1 MEYEIYND
9 DCLVKMKD
17 IADNSIQLICTDPPY
32 ASTDCSW
39 DKLPDIETLFFEWKR
54 ILKPTG
60 TIVMTMAFPAA
71 IEFLNAGKDIF
82 KQDLI
87 WCKTKKTNYVNAHNA
102 HLRQHENILV
112 FSKGSISNNSNSR
125 MTYNP
130 QGLIPYNKI
139 KTCGAD
145 KGHIGLGKNY
155 EGNTYIQQYTNYPT
169 TLVNVNGNQNHTKH
183 STEKPVELFEY
194 LIRTYSNVGDR
205 ILDPFAGSG
214 TTGIAALISK
224 RIPILIEKDKHWF
237 EVSRERILNLEL
249 KNEDVI

>member
-1 MEYEIYND
+1 MEYELYND
-9 DCLVKMKD
+9 DCLLKLKD

-39 DKLPDIETLFFEWKR
+39 DKLPDINELFSEWKR
-54 ILKPTG
+54 ILTPNG

-71 IEFLNAGKDIF
+71 IEFLVVGKDMF
-82 KQDLI
+82 KQDLV

-112 FSKGSISNNSNSR
+112 FSKGQISNNSKNR

-130 QGLIPYNKI
+130 QGLIEFNKT
-139 KTCGAD
+139 KVCSAD
-145 KGHIGLGKNY
+145 KGHIGLGTNY

-169 TLVNVNGNQNHTKH
+169 TLININGNQTHTKH

-194 LIRTYSNVGDR
+194 LVKTYSNEGDTV
-205 ILDPFAGSG
+205 LDPFAGSG
-214 TTGIAALISK
+214 TTGIACLKTK
-224 RIPILIEKDKHWF
+224 RIPILIERDEHWY
-237 EVSRERILNLEL
+237 EVSKDRISNLEL